1 MKRILALSAA
11 LTLLAVFLPLAFAGA
26 PAAAK
31 AKPSETQS
39 AAFQPKADAA
49 VQVTLAA
56 GDGNRTMNMHDYIV
70 GVVAAEMPAKF
81 EPEALKAQA
90 VAARTYAM
98 RDILGAGKHADT
110 GADLCSDPACCQA
123 WISEDQM
130 RNNWGENYATNAEKI
145 SSAVSATDGQYLV
158 SGGAPILA
166 AFHSSSG
173 GQTESSARAWGRD
186 EPYLVSVTSP
196 ETENDVPNFVTTMT
210 AGKLDFRDTVLSAHP
225 EANFTGAP
233 ETWVGKI
240 TDDASGRVST
250 AEVGGVEL
258 TGGELRG
265 LFSLRST
272 EFSIDYDQG
281 AFTFTVTGSGH
292 GVGMSQY
299 GAETMA
305 LDGSGYAEIL
315 EHYYPGAALIA
326 VKK

>member
-130 RNNWGENYATNAEKI
+130 RNNWGKTTRQTPKRFPPPSPPRTGSI
-145 SSAVSATDGQYLV
+145 SSPAARPYSRPSIPPPAGRRRA
-158 SGGAPILA
+158 AP
-166 AFHSSSG
+166 G
-173 GQTESSARAWGRD
+173 
-186 EPYLVSVTSP
+186 
-196 ETENDVPNFVTTMT
+196 
-210 AGKLDFRDTVLSAHP
+210 
-225 EANFTGAP
+225 
-233 ETWVGKI
+233 
-240 TDDASGRVST
+240 
-250 AEVGGVEL
+250 
-258 TGGELRG
+258 
-265 LFSLRST
+265 
-272 EFSIDYDQG
+272 
-281 AFTFTVTGSGH
+281 
-292 GVGMSQY
+292 
-299 GAETMA
+299 
-305 LDGSGYAEIL
+305 
-315 EHYYPGAALIA
+315 PGAGTSRISCL
-326 VKK
+326 